1 MKQGMGEQHSG
12 IAHSISC
19 LTDAVRDFTE
29 ASKQEWERNRS
40 HFALATKQ
48 DLHEWIERM
57 AIKLSELGNEVSG
70 IRAEVKKIW
79 GEQQKKYDNLVIEF
93 DKLKASLENVELP
106 AAVETSITDFKAELQ
121 AFDDT
126 IPDVT
131 EDPPAEGARRR

>member
-1 MKQGMGEQHSG
+1 MEHSS

-29 ASKQEWERNRS
+29 ANKQEWERNRS
-40 HFALATKQ
+40 HSQLATKQ
-48 DLHEWIERM
+48 DLQEWMERM

-79 GEQQKKYDNLVIEF
+79 GEQQKKYDNLVVEF
-93 DKLKASLENVELP
+93 DKLKASLDNVELP

-126 IPDVT
+126 IPDVA
-131 EDPPAEGARRR
+131 EEPPAEGARRR